1 MGMSRMKAEWCLPRV
16 SLSVNVC
23 RDNLLCDVWKPPSNK
38 KACGQCAEAGLE
50 GGTHLSERGGEGED
64 SER

>member
-23 RDNLLCDVWKPPSNK
+23 RDNLLCDVWKLRLPIK
-38 KACGQCAEAGLE
+38 KPVANVL
-50 GGTHLSERGGEGED
+50 RPD
-64 SER
+64 